1 MMYYIN
7 MIQIKNTHV
16 LKKYMHIGQ
25 LVSNVSFFFIVDV
38 MNYYLNIQE
47 PSPTLVLQISY
58 GHFQQ

>member
-1 MMYYIN
+1 MPQIYYITTVHTF
-7 MIQIKNTHV
+7 M
-16 LKKYMHIGQ
+16 LC
-25 LVSNVSFFFIVDV
+25 FFFIVDV

>member
-1 MMYYIN
+1 MKSCKILCYNAPNLLHYYSTYI
-7 MIQIKNTHV
+7 HA
-16 LKKYMHIGQ
+16 LF
-25 LVSNVSFFFIVDV
+25 FFFIVDV